1 MKPFCQIAFIIF
13 FFFVTGVQELLG
25 QVNRVFIKS
34 ISYEG
39 LKKTKI
45 QAVKSYLNIKEGDS
59 ITLAE
64 LMPKLEENQR
74 NILNS
79 KLFSSVDLK
88 ILEWQEESVSIH
100 LKVVEAWYVFPIPI
114 FELADRNINVWWKDF
129 NRDISRV
136 NSGIAVY
143 WRNLAGYNDRL
154 TFIAQFGFT
163 RKFEVD
169 YELPP
174 IDRKQRF
181 GISLNVLYSDNK
193 ESIFN
198 SVDNKLIFYRNLA
211 SKERQFSRFR
221 TGLTLRYRKSVYSN
235 HYFELHYQK
244 LGISDSI
251 FIRNPDFFLSNRR
264 NQRSFTFNYSY
275 EIDKRDV
282 WTYPLNGYQIYLNL
296 QKRGLGF
303 DKDINQLWLGS
314 RIALYKK
321 FAKRWSIGVLSE
333 ARYSVFGH
341 KDPFYQQEALG
352 YDDSFVRGYQY
363 YVVNGQS
370 YILLRSDLN
379 FKILDLK
386 VPLNGKESS
395 PFLHEVPF
403 RIHSRLHVDYGYVW
417 DKYYY
422 SGNKLN
428 NAHMYAGG
436 LGLDFAFYNYN
447 ILVQIEYTINRL
459 LQNDVFLTVKANF

>member
-1 MKPFCQIAFIIF
+1 VKPFCQIAFILF
-13 FFFVTGVQELLG
+13 FFFVSGEQLLLG
-25 QVNRVFIKS
+25 QVNKVFIKA

-59 ITLAE
+59 ISLE
-64 LMPKLEENQR
+64 DLLPKLEENQR
-74 NILNS
+74 NVLNS
-79 KLFSSVDLK
+79 KLFSRAELK
-88 ILEWQEESVSIH
+88 ILEWQEESVCIH

-163 RKFEVD
+163 RKFEID

-174 IDRKQRF
+174 IDKKQRF

-193 ESIFN
+193 ESIYN
-198 SVDNKLIFYRNLA
+198 SIDNKLIFYRNLA
-211 SKERQFSRFR
+211 SRERQFSRFR
-221 TGLTLRYRKSVYSN
+221 SGLTLRYRKSVYSN
-235 HYFELHYQK
+235 HYFECYFQK

-251 FIRNPDFFLSNRR
+251 YFRNPDFFLDGRKT
-264 NQRSFTFNYSY
+264 QRAFTFNYEY
-275 EIDKRDV
+275 KLDKRDI
-282 WTYPLNGYQIYLNL
+282 WTYPLDGHMISLYLN
-296 QKRGLGF
+296 KRGFGLS
-303 DKDINQLWLGS
+303 KDINQLWLGTRLAS
-314 RIALYKK
+314 YNK
-321 FAKRWSIGVLSE
+321 FGKRWSLGLLSE
-333 ARYSVFGH
+333 GRYSVFKH
-341 KDPFYQQEALG
+341 KDPFYQQDALG
-352 YDDSFVRGYQY
+352 YGDSFVRGYQY

-370 YILLRSDLN
+370 YFLFRSDLN

-386 VPLNGKESS
+386 VALNGKENS

-403 RIHSRLHVDYGYVW
+403 RIHTRLHADYGYVW

-422 SGNKLN
+422 YGNKLN
-428 NAHMYAGG
+428 NAHMYSGG

-447 ILVQIEYTINRL
+447 ILIQIEYTVNRL
-459 LQNDVFLTVKANF
+459 LQKDVYLTVKANF